1 MEISFDSAT
10 MAGLV
15 AALIALCYGLRFW
28 DGDQSNFLDKRCK
41 GLFNEIINDN
51 RQLIDSVKATGVNLN
66 STGIGQRL
74 HRTFRC
80 CADEY
85 HTSNFVYFISGMA
98 IISTVLCLFLI
109 ALPFFGNST
118 FHEDEVNMIII
129 IGQVALLIMFVP
141 YLFLHN
147 EHVIRYVRW
156 NILHVFLAIIAIII
170 GVIISY
176 TGLYFHVLNSSL
188 LTVFYRIT
196 VCIPFV
202 PIIFASGYVIV
213 FWIRENIEIKNLKK
227 VYDKYKNSS
236 N

>member
-15 AALIALCYGLRFW
+15 AALIALCYGLQFW
-28 DGDQSNFLDKRCK
+28 DGDQSNFLDKICK
-41 GLFNEIINDN
+41 GLFYEIINDN

-118 FHEDEVNMIII
+118 YRSNGVF
-129 IGQVALLIMFVP
+129 
-141 YLFLHN
+141 
-147 EHVIRYVRW
+147 VIRS
-156 NILHVFLAIIAIII
+156 LHSAAARRTRCDREQHRRDNYRTYQFYKVFHNFLLMI
-170 GVIISY
+170 
-176 TGLYFHVLNSSL
+176 H
-188 LTVFYRIT
+188 LTVMSCELT
-196 VCIPFV
+196 V
-202 PIIFASGYVIV
+202 
-213 FWIRENIEIKNLKK
+213 
-227 VYDKYKNSS
+227 
-236 N
+236 